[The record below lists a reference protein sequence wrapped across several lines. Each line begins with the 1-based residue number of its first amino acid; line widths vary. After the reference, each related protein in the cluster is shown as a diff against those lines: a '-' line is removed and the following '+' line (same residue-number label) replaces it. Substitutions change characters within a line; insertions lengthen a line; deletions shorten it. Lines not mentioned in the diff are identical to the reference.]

1 MITKKNQHMKKQIHT
16 LFGRAFI
23 VIGLIAQS
31 ACTQVLDIEPF
42 QQLSDQG
49 AITDAAS
56 ARAALLGA
64 YSAQQN
70 HYSLNYPVLA
80 YLPADNVRFN
90 GTLNQFLQ
98 IDQNAVTPDNP
109 IVTSAWT
116 SLYQAINSA
125 NNVIAAVPAI
135 TDPALTE
142 AEKTR
147 LLGEAHF
154 LRALSYFDLARAWGG
169 VPLILQP
176 TRSLNDGKG
185 IKRST
190 LAQTYDQVLAD
201 LILAETNLPEANTR
215 NRAVRKTAQALRA
228 RLHLY
233 REQWAEAEAFASTVI
248 ASSAYALVSPYR
260 DFFSAPF
267 LSNESVFELSYSIG
281 DQNNQ
286 WNNWYPSQLGGQF
299 TLQPTPSFITQ
310 VNTAAV
316 GGSRNTLIA
325 TVTSGTT
332 TSTYGNLYNRAAQR
346 DDPAYVLR
354 IAELYLIRAEARI
367 QQNKLAE
374 AAADLNTVRSRAG
387 LLPTTATTR
396 DALLLAVENER
407 RIEFA
412 FEAHRWFD
420 LVRTRRADD
429 VLGITDE
436 RRWLYPIPFVDIG
449 ADPDLEQNPGY

>member
-1 MITKKNQHMKKQIHT
+1 MKNTTQIIAGKILLVTWMLT
-16 LFGRAFI
+16 LG
-23 VIGLIAQS
+23 
-31 ACTQVLDIEPF
+31 ACTELLDIEPF

-56 ARAALLGA
+56 SRAALLGA
-64 YSAQQN
+64 YSSLQN
-70 HYSLNYPVLA
+70 HYSLNYPVLG

-125 NNVIAAVPAI
+125 NNVIAALPSVG
-135 TDPALTE
+135 DPALSE

-147 LLGEAHF
+147 LLGEAYF
-154 LRALSYFDLARAWGG
+154 IRALSYFDLARAWGG

-176 TRSLNDGKG
+176 TRTLEDGRG

-190 LAQTYDQVLAD
+190 LAQTYDQVQSD
-201 LILAETNLPEANTR
+201 LTLAETNLPEATTR
-215 NRAVRKTAQALRA
+215 NRAVKKAAQALRA

-233 REQWAEAEAFASTVI
+233 REQWTEAEVFASTVI
-248 ASSAYALVSPYR
+248 SGTGYQLVAPYR
-260 DFFSAPF
+260 TFFTSPF
-267 LSNESVFELSYSIG
+267 LTQESVFELTYSIA

-299 TLQPTPSFITQ
+299 TLQPTSSLIGL
-310 VNTAAV
+310 VNDPAS
-316 GGSRNTLIA
+316 GGGRNQLVA
-325 TVTSGTT
+325 TVTSGTS
-332 TSTYGNLYNRAAQR
+332 TSTYGNLYNRSAQR
-346 DDPAYVLR
+346 DDPAYIIR
-354 IAELYLIRAEARI
+354 IAELYLIRAEARA
-367 QQNKLAE
+367 QQDKLVE
-374 AAADLNTVRSRAG
+374 AAADLNAVRARAG
-387 LLPTTATTR
+387 LTPTSATTKEE
-396 DALLLAVENER
+396 LLLAIENER
-407 RIEFA
+407 RVEFA

-429 VLGITDE
+429 VLGLTDE
-436 RRWLYPIPFVDIG
+436 RKWLYPIPFVDIG
-449 ADPDLEQNPGY
+449 ADKDLEQNPGY